1 MNFDVKIYQERR
13 KFIDQRILDDDKKKK
28 KKKKIPLTR
37 KIWIKRLLKAY
48 FVFDKLPSDFYL
60 SLVHVTEIFMTK

>member
-28 KKKKIPLTR
+28 KKKKNSFNEKNLNKKT
-37 KIWIKRLLKAY
+37 
-48 FVFDKLPSDFYL
+48 F
-60 SLVHVTEIFMTK
+60 